1 MEATIMWIIT
11 KLSGVISA
19 DAVTRFTENSFGTY
33 AHCGATSHL
42 LSDQKILTTIVEALK
57 SGCDFLEVE

>member
-1 MEATIMWIIT
+1 MWIIT

-19 DAVTRFTENSFGTY
+19 DAATRFTENSFGTY
-33 AHCGATSHL
+33 AHYGSCTYMVSE
-42 LSDQKILTTIVEALK
+42 QPVLTQIVEGIK

>member
-1 MEATIMWIIT
+1 MWIIT

-33 AHCGATSHL
+33 AHCHGGSYL
-42 LSDQKILTTIVEALK
+42 LSDSKVLTTIVEALK